1 MDFVTLR
8 TRIDRQRMTTEHAPA
23 ESTTASAPIAEDVVL
38 ELNDVRT
45 YFSLEE
51 GTLKAVDGLSFA
63 IRRNETLGI
72 VGESGCGKSVTGQ
85 SILRIVPK
93 PGEVHGNIW
102 LRRNGDTIDLAS
114 LDPSG
119 REIRDIRGRDIA
131 MIFQEPMTAFSPVH
145 SVGNQIMEAILVHEN
160 VSKNQARERAI
171 EVLRQVGIPE
181 AERRLDLLP
190 HELSGGMRQRAMIA
204 MALTLRPKLLIADEP
219 TTALDVTI
227 QAQILRLMQ
236 NLQEEMGMSIMFIT
250 HNLGVIANMA
260 DQMIVMYLGRIV
272 EQGSVERIFGDPQH
286 PYTQALMESIPRMGL
301 TRGQRLSSIAG
312 NVPIPLDPPAEC
324 GFSSR
329 CPKFIPGRCD
339 AKVPDMIETSPGHHV
354 RCVLYE

>member
-1 MDFVTLR
+1 MA
-8 TRIDRQRMTTEHAPA
+8 TEAMAPA
-23 ESTTASAPIAEDVVL
+23 IPDEDVVL
-38 ELNDVRT
+38 ELRDLRT

-51 GTLKAVDGLSFA
+51 GTLKAVDGISLK

-93 PGEVHGNIW
+93 PGTVSGEIW
-102 LRRNGDTIDLAS
+102 LRRDTGVVDIAS
-114 LDPSG
+114 LEGSG
-119 REIRDIRGRDIA
+119 TEIRDIRGRDVA

-145 SVGNQIMEAILVHEN
+145 TVGNQIMEAILVHEDI
-160 VSKNQARERAI
+160 SKEAARDRAV
-171 EVLRQVGIPE
+171 EVLTQVGIPE
-181 AERRLDLLP
+181 PELRVDSLP

-236 NLQEEMGMSIMFIT
+236 ELQRDMGMSIMFIT

-260 DQMIVMYLGRIV
+260 DQMAVMYLGRIV
-272 EQGSVERIFGDPQH
+272 EHGSVEEIFGNPQH
-286 PYTQALMESIPRMGL
+286 PYTQALMQSIPRIGV
-301 TRGQRLSSIAG
+301 THGERLSSISG
-312 NVPIPLDPPAEC
+312 NVPIPLEPPAEC
-324 GFSSR
+324 GFASR
-329 CPKFIPGRCD
+329 CPQFIAGRCD
-339 AKVPDMIETSPGHHV
+339 AKVPDMIETSPGHSV